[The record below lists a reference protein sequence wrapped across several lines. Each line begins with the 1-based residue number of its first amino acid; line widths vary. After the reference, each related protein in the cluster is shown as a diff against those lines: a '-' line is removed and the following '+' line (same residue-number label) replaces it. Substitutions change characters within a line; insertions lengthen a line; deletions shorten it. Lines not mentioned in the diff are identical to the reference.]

1 MGWFLKGGDPLLKLT
16 IRARSKGALGF
27 AQYLPKEIGLKDR
40 QDLLDNIACLMAGR
54 AAEEVFCSVVG
65 SGAHDD
71 FSKAHRHAVDIV
83 CTYGMSENQGN
94 IRYMYDSWGRRRF
107 SEKVQRRLDLEV
119 DRILK
124 DQHAVA
130 TQLLEGKRELVEQ
143 LVAVLKEKKTITF
156 GDIYDVLGDR
166 PFAPP
171 LNFKRYFGSFI
182 YVGKYG

>member
-1 MGWFLKGGDPLLKLT
+1 
-16 IRARSKGALGF
+16 
-27 AQYLPKEIGLKDR
+27 
-40 QDLLDNIACLMAGR
+40 MAGR

-71 FSKAHRHAVDIV
+71 FSKAHKHAVDIV
-83 CTYGMSENQGN
+83 CTYGMSESQGN

-124 DQHAVA
+124 EQHAVA
-130 TQLLEGKRELVEQ
+130 SQLLEEKRELAEQ
-143 LVAVLKEKKTITF
+143 LVTVLKQKKTITF

-166 PFAPP
+166 PFEPP
-171 LNFKRYFGSFI
+171 LNFKRYFFSFS
-182 YVGKYG
+182 YVRNDGVI